1 MDEKHTVKPIQP
13 ELDELVLPQAINA
26 LHTAARQMGNAVEQ
40 GGDD

>member
-1 MDEKHTVKPIQP
+1 VDEKHTVKLIQP

-26 LHTAARQMGNAVEQ
+26 LHTAARQMDNAVEQ